1 MLHYVS
7 MTDSIALKLPA
18 EEALA
23 VLWDIQA
30 LELYEPKVDS
40 ARVKPETEKKGT
52 YSVTGRFAGK
62 LWRGEFSYEL
72 NDHGFHSEMI
82 QGPQGIKVNG
92 GFVVKAEHRDRCR
105 ITHYEH
111 YEFPHW
117 MSPLALL
124 ARLYLYWAMKK
135 ELREVAKLIHSKS
148 KSTNKQESIYDTQMR
163 SNQKQVWI

>member
-1 MLHYVS
+1 MLHQISV
-7 MTDSIALKLPA
+7 TDSIALDLPA
-18 EEALA
+18 EDALA
-23 VLWDIQA
+23 VLWDIQT
-30 LELYEPKVDS
+30 LKLYDPKVDS
-40 ARVKPETEKKGT
+40 AWVKPETEKKGT

-111 YEFPHW
+111 YKFPYW

-135 ELREVAKLIHSKS
+135 ELRDLAQIIYAK
-148 KSTNKQESIYDTQMR
+148 NMGANRQESVHEAQIA
-163 SNQKQVWI
+163 SNPNQVWL